1 MELWL
6 LGAGVIVLIA
16 ITLLLVW
23 RAPSAEMVG
32 ASVRNEEDTR
42 MMPQG
47 DEFED
52 QYTSAT
58 ADLSACGEACVR
70 RAGSSGS
77 RSRALLT
84 PLARRPALPQLT
96 ERAKGVPHG
105 GAQRFCALAIGG
117 FDLHQALELAHA
129 PEFPPPLFD
138 QSPRISLA

>member
-1 MELWL
+1 MEVWL

-23 RAPSAEMVG
+23 PAPSAEMVG

-58 ADLSACGEACVR
+58 ADLSAGGVATTLNTVQDTAAEAPLPTPYGAAGG
-70 RAGSSGS
+70 AGSAPTLPHEGLAAMPGS
-77 RSRALLT
+77 T
-84 PLARRPALPQLT
+84 PSTPSPST
-96 ERAKGVPHG
+96 
-105 GAQRFCALAIGG
+105 
-117 FDLHQALELAHA
+117 
-129 PEFPPPLFD
+129 PPPA
-138 QSPRISLA
+138 PTPMNWPG

>member
-47 DEFED
+47 DRFED

-58 ADLSACGEACVR
+58 ADLSAGGVATTLQSEPSTYTPITEPRSAQLRGAPTQDPVGSTRGQTWPEADT
-70 RAGSSGS
+70 
-77 RSRALLT
+77 RSE
-84 PLARRPALPQLT
+84 PIEMPARSESFRYPT
-96 ERAKGVPHG
+96 
-105 GAQRFCALAIGG
+105 
-117 FDLHQALELAHA
+117 
-129 PEFPPPLFD
+129 
-138 QSPRISLA
+138 